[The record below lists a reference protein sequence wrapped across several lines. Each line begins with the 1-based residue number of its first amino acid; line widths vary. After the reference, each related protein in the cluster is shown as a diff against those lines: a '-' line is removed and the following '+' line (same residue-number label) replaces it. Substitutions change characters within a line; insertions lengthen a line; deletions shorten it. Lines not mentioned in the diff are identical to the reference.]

1 MRPEFLVDAIVR
13 SFVEKMKVLTC
24 NQPYLTRRCYRRCH
38 NVLQFSVP
46 DDAKGGPSLQRQ
58 AEFSCEAAGSLVPG
72 FCECSHR
79 TSAVKA
85 QPVILACCGKKFAD
99 RLSCGW
105 RTLSQSAPFSIA
117 C

>member
-46 DDAKGGPSLQRQ
+46 ECADGCTILVGLCLF
-58 AEFSCEAAGSLVPG
+58 FSCSCCFPCPRFLRLFSPNLPVQSPACAPALIKQKFSRFTLIRN
-72 FCECSHR
+72 R
-79 TSAVKA
+79 T
-85 QPVILACCGKKFAD
+85 
-99 RLSCGW
+99 RLTSCY
-105 RTLSQSAPFSIA
+105 FS
-117 C
+117 